1 MKAGVL
7 KASTGVIPA
16 LSSNELFAENASLVK
31 KVRETRNATAT
42 PPMAV
47 PEKKGQQDTSS
58 IHSPLEIGSTHVSAI
73 AFDLALYADRGE
85 PLVW

>member
-47 PEKKGQQDTSS
+47 PEKKGNKTRLRY
-58 IHSPLEIGSTHVSAI
+58 IHLLRSDPLT
-73 AFDLALYADRGE
+73 
-85 PLVW
+85 